1 MAMYPNDAAGM
12 ERAVA
17 NAIHEH
23 WKLFLIEGIILVI
36 LGIAAIIVPPI
47 AARSTRLATSLPLT
61 GGSSFVIAF
70 QIRSSIFI
78 I

>member
-23 WKLFLIEGIILVI
+23 WKLFLIEGIILII
-36 LGIAAIIVPPI
+36 LGIAAILVPPI
-47 AARSTRLATSLPLT
+47 ATLAFTI
-61 GGSSFVIAF
+61 V
-70 QIRSSIFI
+70 IRSEERRVGKECA
-78 I
+78 